1 MKPVALKAEVAR
13 VLDELKVL
21 IGEKQFSLTD
31 TRNLWIIKPG
41 AQSRGRGIEIHSDF
55 DTMMQRIRISGLA
68 IWVIQ
73 KYIERPLIILGKKF
87 DIRQWV
93 LITSVN
99 PLTIWTWKTPY
110 LRFTSQ
116 DYNPNNARNKFM
128 HLTNASV
135 SKEDA
140 HA

>member
-1 MKPVALKAEVAR
+1 
-13 VLDELKVL
+13 
-21 IGEKQFSLTD
+21 
-31 TRNLWIIKPG
+31 
-41 AQSRGRGIEIHSDF
+41 
-55 DTMMQRIRISGLA
+55 MMQRIRISGLT
-68 IWVIQ
+68 IWVVQ

-93 LITSVN
+93 VITSVN

-116 DYNPNNARNKFM
+116 DYNPNNARNKFSN
-128 HLTNASV
+128 LTNASV

-140 HA
+140 AGQSAKREGNHCIEHNMWETH

>member
-1 MKPVALKAEVAR
+1 MKPAALKAEVAR

>member
-1 MKPVALKAEVAR
+1 M
-13 VLDELKVL
+13 
-21 IGEKQFSLTD
+21 
-31 TRNLWIIKPG
+31 
-41 AQSRGRGIEIHSDF
+41 
-55 DTMMQRIRISGLA
+55 SGLTC
-68 IWVIQ
+68 WVVQ

-99 PLTIWTWKTPY
+99 PLTIWVWKTPY

-128 HLTNASV
+128 HLTNATV
-135 SKEDA
+135 TKEDGA
-140 HA
+140 SQVKRQGNHVIEHNMWETHQMKAFLMDEFNEDPNAEDAVDHWVETVEP

>member
-1 MKPVALKAEVAR
+1 MKPAALKAEVAR

-55 DTMMQRIRISGLA
+55 DDMMQRIRISGLA